1 MAIITWPGTIIPG
14 PGSGFGQRR
23 YDLTFASEATGAQQ
37 DRLLG
42 PPRWSLNIVQP
53 EALGQRQAGRWQAVI
68 MSLRGKVNHLLCP
81 NFGRLQPMGTMRGT
95 LTLNAAPSAGAV
107 AISVTGGAGQA
118 GKTLQAGDY
127 LQIGSGLGT
136 SQVVMVMADAT
147 ANGSGV
153 IALTTEPPLRTAFAS
168 GTAVQWD
175 RPAAY
180 FKQQGTAVAWSYEP
194 GREIVTTGMAVD
206 LLEVWQ

>member
-1 MAIITWPGTIIPG
+1 
-14 PGSGFGQRR
+14 
-23 YDLTFASEATGAQQ
+23 
-37 DRLLG
+37 
-42 PPRWSLNIVQP
+42 
-53 EALGQRQAGRWQAVI
+53 
-68 MSLRGKVNHLLCP
+68 
-81 NFGRLQPMGTMRGT
+81 MGTMRGT